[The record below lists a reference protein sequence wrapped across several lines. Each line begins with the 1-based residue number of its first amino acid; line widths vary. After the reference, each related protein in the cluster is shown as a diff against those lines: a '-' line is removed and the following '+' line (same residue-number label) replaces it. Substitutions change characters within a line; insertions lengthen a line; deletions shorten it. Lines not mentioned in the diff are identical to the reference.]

1 MYLARKYTDL
11 SFKEIGSSFGN
22 KDHSTVIHA
31 IRKIEQHRDQGK
43 STTDD
48 LTRIENLIS

>member
-11 SFKEIGSSFGN
+11 SFKEIGGFFGN

-31 IRKIEQHRDQGK
+31 IRKIEQQRDRSR